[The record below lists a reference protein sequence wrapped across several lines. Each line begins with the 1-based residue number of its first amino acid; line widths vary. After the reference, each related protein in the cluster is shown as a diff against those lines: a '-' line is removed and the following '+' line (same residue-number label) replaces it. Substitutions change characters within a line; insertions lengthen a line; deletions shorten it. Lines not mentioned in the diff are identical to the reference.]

1 MTELK
6 DDLDR
11 ALRSVTFGEAPV
23 QRAIRGGRRL
33 RNRRRLTVLAS
44 FVAIVAVAAGY
55 PALTRNA
62 ASPPPVTGRTP
73 SPSHTAAPPRDPA
86 ITSRPGTD
94 VANSGVIARGTIGGA
109 QWSVAISSG
118 LQRP

>member
-23 QRAIRGGRRL
+23 ERAIRDGRRL
-33 RNRRRLTVLAS
+33 RNRRRLTVLAGA
-44 FVAIVAVAAGY
+44 VAIVAVAAGY

-62 ASPPPVTGRTP
+62 ATAPPATGRTGRRP
-73 SPSHTAAPPRDPA
+73 RRRTRPHRTATRSSPAGRAPTSPIAA
-86 ITSRPGTD
+86 
-94 VANSGVIARGTIGGA
+94 
-109 QWSVAISSG
+109 
-118 LQRP
+118 

>member
-23 QRAIRGGRRL
+23 QRALRDGRRL
-33 RNRRRLTVLAS
+33 RNRRRLTAAAAA
-44 FVAIVAVAAGY
+44 AIVVAAAGY

-62 ASPPPVTGRTP
+62 ATAPPVTGGTQNPVAHRG
-73 SPSHTAAPPRDPA
+73 AAP
-86 ITSRPGTD
+86 RPGHHQP
-94 VANSGVIARGTIGGA
+94 AGHRRRQHRRCRARGGRRHP
-109 QWSVAISSG
+109 VVRRD
-118 LQRP
+118 QRRHWRP